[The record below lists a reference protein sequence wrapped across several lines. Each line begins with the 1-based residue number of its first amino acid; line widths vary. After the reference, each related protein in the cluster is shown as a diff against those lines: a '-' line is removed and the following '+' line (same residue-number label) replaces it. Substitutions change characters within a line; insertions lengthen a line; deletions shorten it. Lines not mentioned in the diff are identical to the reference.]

1 MTDVTDT
8 TRAKPTDRIS
18 AYADAMFEVARA
30 ENILGE
36 VEDELFR
43 FARAFVGSDELR
55 EALTDPHI
63 PASRRQQIVEDLLGP
78 RATHVTTA
86 LISMV
91 VGAGR
96 ARELPTIID
105 SLVRKS
111 AEVQKKAVAEVR
123 SAIELTDEQRRR
135 LADAIEKATGKSVE
149 VKVIVDPSV
158 LGGIVTTVGDTVID
172 GSVRTRLEQLKNSL

>member
-1 MTDVTDT
+1 MADGEHS
-8 TRAKPTDRIS
+8 AGAIRIS

-30 ENILGE
+30 EGILGE

-43 FARAFVGSDELR
+43 FARAFDGSDELR

-63 PASRRQQIVEDLLGP
+63 PSARRQQIVEDLLGP

-86 LISMV
+86 LVSMV

-96 ARELPTIID
+96 ARDLTTIID

-111 AEVQKKAVAEVR
+111 AEAQQRAVAEVR
-123 SAIELTDEQRRR
+123 SAIELSDDQRRR
-135 LADAIEKATGKSVE
+135 LADAIHKATGKTVE
-149 VKVIVDPSV
+149 VKVVIDPTV
-158 LGGIVTTVGDTVID
+158 LGGIVTTIGDTVID
-172 GSVRTRLEQLKNSL
+172 GTIRSRVDQLKNSL